1 LVLDFEMVISSRL
14 FLSHVNSEDE
24 LVMVVRSHQD
34 LDELLAQAISEALIE
49 MHFLDVERIPFSLK
63 VELGVALGKIEG
75 DMRSPLLKLN
85 AIRNEF
91 AHDSKTKLTEKH
103 VRDFYNVFVFSDP
116 KMHDFVHRPEETDPI
131 TLIRDLISILFVRL
145 RSNVEKIRDQ
155 KLWNLAL
162 DEEARELL
170 GDSAIRYKDHPSRLE
185 SHESI
190 TKRFERLK
198 KERDKKE

>member
-1 LVLDFEMVISSRL
+1 
-14 FLSHVNSEDE
+14 
-24 LVMVVRSHQD
+24 
-34 LDELLAQAISEALIE
+34 

-116 KMHDFVHRPEETDPI
+116 KMRDFVHRPDETDPI

-185 SHESI
+185 SRESI